1 MSKGYLLFFSVL
13 VSVFF
18 IACHSAKPVADANKK
33 HSPAKTAGKKEIVID
48 AGTQRQL
55 KEASDLVFDGF
66 AKKKGQELNQHTLN
80 YIEDFKFIAIKKM
93 LEYDIP
99 ASITLAQGIL
109 ESGSGRSELTK
120 NTDNHF
126 GIKCHKG
133 WEGKTYYYDDDEAQ
147 ECFRKYS
154 DPEESFNDHSYF
166 LTSRSRYAS
175 LFELELDDYKAW
187 AHGLKDAG
195 YATDK
200 KYPQKLI
207 KYIEDYELHR
217 YDELVTENG
226 NKKGKKPSVKL
237 ADEPVKESSLVAV
250 TPQKYVFVS
259 KGDTLYSI
267 AKSYNMTVEEIKM
280 LNELT
285 SNEISVGQ
293 RLKLTK

>member
-1 MSKGYLLFFSVL
+1 MSKRHLVFFSVL
-13 VSVFF
+13 VSVLLVS
-18 IACHSAKPVADANKK
+18 CHSAKPVAKGNKT
-33 HSPAKTAGKKEIVID
+33 HSPAQTVEKKEIAID

-55 KEASDLVFDGF
+55 KEASDKVFEDF
-66 AKKKGQELNQHTLN
+66 KKKNGQGLNQNTIN
-80 YIEDFKFIAIKKM
+80 YIGDFKFIAIKKM

-120 NTDNHF
+120 NTANHF

-147 ECFRKYS
+147 ECFRKYNH
-154 DPEESFNDHSYF
+154 PEESFNDHSYF

-175 LFELELDDYKAW
+175 LFDLESDDYKAW

-207 KYIEDYELHR
+207 KYIEDYQLYL
-217 YDELVTENG
+217 YDELVTENRD
-226 NKKGKKPSVKL
+226 KKGKKPTVKL
-237 ADEPVKESSLVAV
+237 SDQPVQERSLVAV

-267 AKSYNMTVEEIKM
+267 AKSNNMTVEEIKT

-293 RLKLTK
+293 RLKLSK

>member
-1 MSKGYLLFFSVL
+1 MKKGQFLFFSVL

-18 IACHSAKPVADANKK
+18 IACHSAKPVASGSKNHSPEKIIEKKDISMDAN
-33 HSPAKTAGKKEIVID
+33 
-48 AGTQRQL
+48 TQRQL
-55 KEASDLVFDGF
+55 KEDSDAVFKDFKNKNG
-66 AKKKGQELNQHTLN
+66 KELNQYTLD
-80 YIEDFKFIAIKKM
+80 YIDDFKFVAIKKM
-93 LEYDIP
+93 MEYDIP

-120 NTDNHF
+120 KTDNHF

-133 WEGKTYYYDDDEAQ
+133 WEGRTYHHDDDEEQ

-154 DPEESFNDHSYF
+154 DPEDSFNDHSYF

-175 LFELELDDYKAW
+175 LFDLDVDDYKAW

-207 KYIEDYELHR
+207 KYIEDYQLYL
-217 YDELVTENG
+217 YDELVTENQD
-226 NKKGKKPSVKL
+226 NNGKKPRRSQVNQP
-237 ADEPVKESSLVAV
+237 EKENNRVAV
-250 TPQKYVFVS
+250 NPQKYVFVS

-267 AKSYNMTVEEIKM
+267 AKSNGITVEEIKI
-280 LNELT
+280 LNELN
-285 SNEISVGQ
+285 SNEISIGQ
-293 RLKLTK
+293 RLILSR

>member
-1 MSKGYLLFFSVL
+1 MRKGQILFFSVL
-13 VSVFF
+13 VPVFF
-18 IACHSAKPVADANKK
+18 IACQSAKPVTSGSKN
-33 HSPAKTAGKKEIVID
+33 HGPEKTLEKKEISMD
-48 AGTQRQL
+48 ASAQRQL
-55 KEASDLVFDGF
+55 KEASDEVFKDFRNKNGN
-66 AKKKGQELNQHTLN
+66 ELNQNTLD
-80 YIEDFKFIAIKKM
+80 YIDDFKFIAIKKM
-93 LEYDIP
+93 MEYDIP

-120 NTDNHF
+120 KTDNHF

-133 WEGKTYYYDDDEAQ
+133 WEGRTYYHDDDEEQ

-154 DPEESFNDHSYF
+154 DPEDSFNDHSYF

-175 LFELELDDYKAW
+175 LFDLNVDDYKAW

-207 KYIEDYELHR
+207 KYIEDYQLYL
-217 YDELVTENG
+217 YDDLVTENSV
-226 NKKGKKPSVKL
+226 KKGRKPRKSEINQ
-237 ADEPVKESSLVAV
+237 AAKENNPVAV
-250 TPQKYVFVS
+250 NPQKYVFVS

-267 AKSYNMTVEEIKM
+267 AKSNSISVEEIKI

-285 SNEISVGQ
+285 SNEISIGQ
-293 RLKLTK
+293 RLILSR